1 MTDEEKENKRLEVKE
16 LKHGVIGLTS
26 LACNLETAVKIGAYD
41 KEDAPRLTEIVRL
54 ADLVLS
60 RGQLFIDS
68 SKVEG
73 DMND

>member
-1 MTDEEKENKRLEVKE
+1 MTDEENERLKVRE
-16 LKHGVIGLTS
+16 LKHSVMGLTS
-26 LACNLETAVKIGAYD
+26 LACNLETAVNIGAYD
-41 KEDAPRLTEIVRL
+41 KADLPRLAEIIRL